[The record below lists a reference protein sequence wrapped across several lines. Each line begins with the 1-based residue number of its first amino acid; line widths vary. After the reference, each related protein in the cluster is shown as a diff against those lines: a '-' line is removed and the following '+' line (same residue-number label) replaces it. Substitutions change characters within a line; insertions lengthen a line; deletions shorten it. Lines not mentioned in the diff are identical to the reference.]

1 MTNQTKNTPA
11 AREDAEEEQR
21 MQQACQ
27 MLVQTIIKECAES
40 KRKDEII
47 KWKDE
52 VISRK
57 DKEIALK
64 DEELAWMRAE
74 SERKDAAHAK
84 ELDRVRANEIAFRK
98 AAVTF
103 LRGTPDTGNPKSA
116 PGLPTVHEALDTPE
130 AHLLMQKLAEGGL
143 LNARW
148 QPVNLSNAEKG
159 ILAQYLS
166 GELNIKNQWQTFAAL
181 WGMKPETLRTAFN
194 KALDKTKSLAFQDRL
209 KGLLRE

>member
-11 AREDAEEEQR
+11 FREDAGEEEQR
-21 MQQACQ
+21 MRQACQ
-27 MLVQTIIKECAES
+27 MLVQAVAQERAEN

-84 ELDRVRANEIAFRK
+84 ELDRVRANEVAFRK
-98 AAVTF
+98 AAVAF
-103 LRGTPDTGNPKSA
+103 LRETPVEKR
-116 PGLPTVHEALDTPE
+116 
-130 AHLLMQKLAEGGL
+130 K
-143 LNARW
+143 NA
-148 QPVNLSNAEKG
+148 
-159 ILAQYLS
+159 
-166 GELNIKNQWQTFAAL
+166 QTFPAA
-181 WGMKPETLRTAFN
+181 PETLNTPQAR
-194 KALDKTKSLAFQDRL
+194 SLIEKLINSRL
-209 KGLLRE
+209 LVLIS